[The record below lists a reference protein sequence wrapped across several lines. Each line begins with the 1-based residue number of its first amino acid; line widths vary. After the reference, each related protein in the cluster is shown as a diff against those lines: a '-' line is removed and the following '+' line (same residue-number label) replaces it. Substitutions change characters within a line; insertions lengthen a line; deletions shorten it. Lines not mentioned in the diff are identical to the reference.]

1 MAPRSLRMLRFQSYQ
16 VPVEGSGWML
26 TLSDMLLLLLTF
38 FVLLI
43 SMSTFDHG
51 LLQETFGGLRPGTS
65 GVLYRGETLPIVV
78 DEKRTAQVRERRDL
92 AYFRRLS
99 PALSR
104 LLDGLKQNLGP
115 ALRRVQVVGDS
126 LELEIASDR
135 LFGTLDDNLKPD
147 GETIVRQLGRFLRG
161 WSGPLEIEL
170 YTDNFPLRTQRIPDN
185 QILAALRGERL
196 VRALTKA
203 GLPVSRVRLAA
214 YGPDRALV
222 VNDTPVHRYDN
233 RRVIFRL
240 PGWTEKFAGQS

>member
-1 MAPRSLRMLRFQSYQ
+1 M
-16 VPVEGSGWML
+16 V

-43 SMSTFDHG
+43 SMSTFNHG
-51 LLQETFGGLRPGTS
+51 LLKATFGGLRPGTN

-78 DEKRTAQVRERRDL
+78 VENRAAQARERRDL
-92 AYFRRLS
+92 IYFRRLS

-104 LLDGLKQNLGP
+104 LLDGLKQSLGP
-115 ALRRVQVVGDS
+115 ALRRAQVVDDS

-135 LFGTLDDNLKPD
+135 LFGALDDNLKPD
-147 GETIVRQLGRFLRG
+147 GEMVVRQLGRFLRD
-161 WSGPLEIEL
+161 WKGPLEIEI

-185 QILAALRGERL
+185 QVLAALRGERL
-196 VRALTKA
+196 VRVLAGT

-222 VNDTPVHRYDN
+222 VNDTPAHRYDN

-240 PGWTEKFAGQS
+240 PGWAEKIAGEK